1 MKKYAAICS
10 KQFRNWKKTVIKKS
24 RRIKYKIITA
34 KGREWKILFVEKKE
48 GSVYIK
54 DKVVNVE
61 NTYLVVISILTVT
74 KMTFSGKNDKDG
86 ID

>member
-10 KQFRNWKKTVIKKS
+10 KRFRNWKKTVIKKS

-61 NTYLVVISILTVT
+61 KYLFSRYFNTNSYQ
-74 KMTFSGKNDKDG
+74 NDF
-86 ID
+86 